1 MFKMNNNKHIILIAM
16 GIIAAI
22 LLTSCGKQDNSYKS
36 NKVIDLTDLNDNA
49 VYAAVTDIVSSP
61 KENVGKKIKLNG
73 YFITGKDG
81 KSQETY
87 CFCVVK
93 DAMECCEQGMEIK
106 LKDSESYPEEGTR
119 IQVQGIFS
127 EHKEG
132 KNKFYRLDDVKLEE
146 LKDKGAA

>member
-1 MFKMNNNKHIILIAM
+1 
-16 GIIAAI
+16 
-22 LLTSCGKQDNSYKS
+22 
-36 NKVIDLTDLNDNA
+36 
-49 VYAAVTDIVSSP
+49 
-61 KENVGKKIKLNG
+61 
-73 YFITGKDG
+73 
-81 KSQETY
+81 
-87 CFCVVK
+87 
-93 DAMECCEQGMEIK
+93 MEIK

>member
-1 MFKMNNNKHIILIAM
+1 MNRNKHIILVII
-16 GIIAAI
+16 GIIAAL
-22 LLTSCGKQDNSYKS
+22 LLTSCGKEGKSYEA

-49 VYAAVTDIVSSP
+49 VYAAVMDIVSSP

-87 CFCVVK
+87 CFCIVK

-106 LKDSESYPEEGTR
+106 LKDSDSYPEEGSR

-132 KNKFYRLDDVKLEE
+132 KNKFYRLDDVKIEE
-146 LKDKGAA
+146 LKDKGAAS